1 MQTWFASDKS
11 CDCGSYERQPVCREH
26 NDGFN
31 TSAALQSSRKSILAF
46 LCLAMIHSYL
56 GTVMALTVMFK
67 NFALASAIS
76 QLSFIFVFV
85 ILYH

>member
-1 MQTWFASDKS
+1 
-11 CDCGSYERQPVCREH
+11 
-26 NDGFN
+26 
-31 TSAALQSSRKSILAF
+31 
-46 LCLAMIHSYL
+46 MIHSYL